1 MVLDE
6 PPAIS
11 ISLLVKSIVKLAAVA
26 GTVALV
32 MLPVS
37 RIELSAPSLT
47 VKATLL
53 FPTPEATTSN
63 LIDPEPTARLSKNR
77 FESDKPL
84 AVMVKVKTG
93 STVDSLVSVGAT
105 KANSGYTLY
114 GLICVV

>member
-11 ISLLVKSIVKLAAVA
+11 MSLLVKSIAKLAAVA

-32 MLPVS
+32 MVPVS

-63 LIDPEPTARLSKNR
+63 LRDPEATARLSKNK

-93 STVDSLVSVGAT
+93 STVDSLVADGGT
-105 KANSGYTLY
+105 RANSGYTLY
-114 GLICVV
+114 GLTSV